1 MSFYIN
7 LLIYFIVGIIQ
18 DFLLTLNWRFVA
30 KERPFP
36 AVTFSFLTTLVSW
49 LVFYNI
55 LTGLDSE
62 KSVIAIIIY
71 SIGVATG
78 TFLAMKTKFG
88 FKK

>member
-1 MSFYIN
+1 M
-7 LLIYFIVGIIQ
+7 GIIQ

-30 KERPFP
+30 KEKPIP

-62 KSVIAIIIY
+62 KSIIAILVY

-78 TFLAMKTKFG
+78 TFLAMKMRLG
-88 FKK
+88 LKKK